1 MNSLFLST
9 VNPWF
14 SLLALLLIAAGV
26 GLLYRAWLQ
35 PRRHWPLIAA
45 GWSVL
50 ILAHWPWFVAFGVD
64 RGWALAAMLPGLIAL
79 MLIALRAPWREHNR
93 LDRNSDRNNV
103 RNNDRH
109 GEKSPRANYP
119 SAPWYAPIPNLL
131 LQVLVVGLLSLSA
144 SLGVALAVY
153 ALLDASVVNRTIT
166 AAIVALLLWPVLMV
180 WSRSRESL
188 IKPALWFIGI
198 SVVGWLSTPAI
209 F

>member
-26 GLLYRAWLQ
+26 GLLYRAWQ
-35 PRRHWPLIAA
+35 QSKRHWPLIAA

-50 ILAHWPWFVAFGVD
+50 ILAHWPWFIAFGVD
-64 RGWALAAMLPGLIAL
+64 RGWALAAILPGLIAL
-79 MLIALRAPWREHNR
+79 LLIALRTPWRERNR
-93 LDRNSDRNNV
+93 LDRNNV

-109 GEKSPRANYP
+109 GEKSPRANSV